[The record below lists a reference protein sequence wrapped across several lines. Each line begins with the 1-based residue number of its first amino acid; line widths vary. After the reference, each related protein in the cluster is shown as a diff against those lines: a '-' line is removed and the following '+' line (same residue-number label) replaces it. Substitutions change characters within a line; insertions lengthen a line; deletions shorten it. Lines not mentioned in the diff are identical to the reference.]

1 MDLAGT
7 LSGAVPCI
15 APGYDAIQRRGE
27 SERALE
33 RTRNAPAWFCARIGA
48 VRPKPRFWLQDAEI
62 RRLQQSSL
70 GVHAASGQSRD
81 LSPRTV
87 HHAAATARRTAHR
100 DRPDALLSR
109 TRHGSELL
117 SCGHRSNFE
126 LMKAG
131 KLPVLPTVE
140 TIRTIAWMKEH
151 TRQARAESRIVGLV
165 PTMGALHAGHLSL
178 VERARRDC
186 SPVIASIFVNPKQF
200 GPNEDF
206 SKYPRTFVSDS
217 EKLQRAGV
225 DSLFA
230 PEPSEIY
237 PNGFSTYVNVDGL
250 SDRLEGRSRPG
261 HFRGVT
267 TVVMKLLQIVQ
278 PNFAYFGR
286 KDAQQSRLIT
296 QMTRDLNL
304 DTEIV
309 VCPPVREPDGLA
321 ISSRNVYL
329 AADERK
335 AATVLHRALEAARD
349 ELAAGFRDALQLQSS
364 LRRKLDSE
372 RRARVDYVE
381 VVDAE
386 TFEQVVRVRKPCYVL
401 LAVFIG
407 KTRLIDNL
415 FVEPKSSDSEELV
428 FHF

>member
-1 MDLAGT
+1 
-7 LSGAVPCI
+7 
-15 APGYDAIQRRGE
+15 
-27 SERALE
+27 
-33 RTRNAPAWFCARIGA
+33 
-48 VRPKPRFWLQDAEI
+48 
-62 RRLQQSSL
+62 
-70 GVHAASGQSRD
+70 
-81 LSPRTV
+81 
-87 HHAAATARRTAHR
+87 
-100 DRPDALLSR
+100 
-109 TRHGSELL
+109 
-117 SCGHRSNFE
+117 
-126 LMKAG
+126 MKAG

-186 SPVIASIFVNPKQF
+186 SPVIASLFVNPKQF

-206 SKYPRTFVSDS
+206 AKYPRALESDS

-225 DSLFA
+225 DALFS

-237 PNGFSTYVNVDGL
+237 PSGFSTYVNVDGL

-286 KDAQQSRLIT
+286 KDAQQSRLIM
-296 QMTRDLNL
+296 QMTCDLNL

-321 ISSRNVYL
+321 LSSRNVYL
-329 AADERK
+329 NADERK
-335 AATVLHRALEAARD
+335 AATVLYRALEAAKS
-349 ELAAGFRDALQLQSS
+349 ELAAGVRDALQLQAV
-364 LRRKLDSE
+364 LHRTLGAE
-372 RRARVDYVE
+372 RHARVDYAE
-381 VVDAE
+381 IVDAE
-386 TFEQVVRVRKPCYVL
+386 SFEPIMRVNKSCYVL

-415 FVEPKSSDSEELV
+415 YVEPGSSGSEELV

>member
-1 MDLAGT
+1 
-7 LSGAVPCI
+7 
-15 APGYDAIQRRGE
+15 
-27 SERALE
+27 
-33 RTRNAPAWFCARIGA
+33 
-48 VRPKPRFWLQDAEI
+48 
-62 RRLQQSSL
+62 
-70 GVHAASGQSRD
+70 
-81 LSPRTV
+81 
-87 HHAAATARRTAHR
+87 
-100 DRPDALLSR
+100 
-109 TRHGSELL
+109 
-117 SCGHRSNFE
+117 
-126 LMKAG
+126 
-131 KLPVLPTVE
+131 
-140 TIRTIAWMKEH
+140 MKEQA
-151 TRQARAESRIVGLV
+151 RQARAESRIIGLV

-178 VERARRDC
+178 VERARRDR

-206 SKYPRTFVSDS
+206 TKYPRTFESDS
-217 EKLQRAGV
+217 EKLERAGA
-225 DSLFA
+225 DFLFA

-237 PNGFSTYVNVDGL
+237 PGGFATYVNVDGL
-250 SDRLEGRSRPG
+250 SEKLEGRSRPG

-296 QMTRDLNL
+296 QMARDLNL

-321 ISSRNVYL
+321 LSSRNVYL
-329 AADERK
+329 NAEERQAA
-335 AATVLHRALEAARD
+335 AVLYRALNAARS
-349 ELAAGFRDALQLQSS
+349 ELAAGVRDALQLQTS

-372 RRARVDYVE
+372 RLARVDYAE

-386 TFEQVVRVRKPCYVL
+386 TFEPVVRVKRPCFVL

-415 FVEPKSSDSEELV
+415 YVEPKSPDAEELG